1 MESPVSWLP
10 NKWPMEIPE
19 QTNGQFHGI
28 DTQKPWAFFDGSFK
42 TMIRETWYKSLEA
55 LHKKNKHFKSLINME
70 VVKGQSCNFGW
81 PWLIAR
87 W

>member
-1 MESPVSWLP
+1 
-10 NKWPMEIPE
+10 MEIPE

-55 LHKKNKHFKSLINME
+55 LHKKINILNPL
-70 VVKGQSCNFGW
+70 SIW
-81 PWLIAR
+81 RL
-87 W
+87 